1 MAPSLFPPSPGPL
14 SHTNTQCTALCM
26 ERETIECA
34 LRHAFGRTKDRS
46 HGCMHDRAREHASFL
61 LTSTRSLRRWR
72 KYQNHHTF
80 VNHTCDKRDS
90 GMCQSAA
97 RLAVGVRDS
106 LRSAVVHHKTPIMC
120 RATVRSHSHCHR
132 SPSHSCRKRKRL
144 PRKQPIK
151 APFAMP
157 NGGCCS
163 SCWAVRRDLGSQPA
177 RVLLPRCSNG

>member
-1 MAPSLFPPSPGPL
+1 MYGARDHRVRFATRFRTHQGSFAWL
-14 SHTNTQCTALCM
+14 
-26 ERETIECA
+26 
-34 LRHAFGRTKDRS
+34 HAR
-46 HGCMHDRAREHASFL
+46 L
-61 LTSTRSLRRWR
+61 STRACFMIAYKHSVTASLA
-72 KYQNHHTF
+72 QVPNQLTF

-163 SCWAVRRDLGSQPA
+163 SCWAVRRDLGSQLA